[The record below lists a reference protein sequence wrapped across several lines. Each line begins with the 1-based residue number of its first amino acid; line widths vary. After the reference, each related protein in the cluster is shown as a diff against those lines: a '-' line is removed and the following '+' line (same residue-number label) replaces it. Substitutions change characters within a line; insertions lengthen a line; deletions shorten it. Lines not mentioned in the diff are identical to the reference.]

1 MTQKHAHR
9 EKTDMQ
15 NWGTRIGQH
24 SMGYMYYV
32 HPEPGVE
39 ESKKWPISEQRE
51 ICFLPLT
58 VPWPRRREEEM
69 VNQYRDT

>member
-1 MTQKHAHR
+1 
-9 EKTDMQ
+9 
-15 NWGTRIGQH
+15 
-24 SMGYMYYV
+24 MGYMYYV